1 MNRALPIF
9 AFILLTAFIGYGA
22 TQVIGSDDSVST
34 SDTTTTSSS
43 TTSSST
49 APTTTETTPAT
60 DGTSSTSEPED
71 PPITVGALFDGE
83 GARST
88 RLLGSVLWDNT
99 SARVCSALME
109 SFPPQCGAPWMV
121 IANPE
126 GLRVE
131 LTSERTV
138 KWTDSPAV
146 LEGTFDGSRF
156 VLDEQAELVVPT
168 SADREMI
175 EAFLDFAAAPGD
187 EYFTKLP
194 LAESVQLG
202 LSSTS
207 VTTVAAR
214 SLGDPQQWQMDVSEY
229 AGFGGPFSALEMAER
244 PVEITIGPHQR
255 CAGPPV
261 ARLAGLDDHK
271 QVSIQP
277 SVIDSCI
284 AWWTVDFFI
293 DAEGRI
299 DAVTLDLFG
308 P

>member
-1 MNRALPIF
+1 MNRALPIL
-9 AFILLTAFIGYGA
+9 AFIFLTAFIAYGA
-22 TQVIGSDDSVST
+22 TRVIGSDDSVST
-34 SDTTTTSSS
+34 SDTTTT
-43 TTSSST
+43 TSSSP
-49 APTTTETTPAT
+49 AASTTETTPTT
-60 DGTSSTSEPED
+60 DGTAPTIEPGD
-71 PPITVGALFDGE
+71 TPVTVGALFDGE

-109 SFPPQCGAPWMV
+109 SFPPQCGAPWIV

-131 LTSERTV
+131 LSSEQTV
-138 KWTDSPAV
+138 KWTDAPVV
-146 LEGTFDGSRF
+146 LDGTFDGSRF

-168 SADREMI
+168 AQHRELVD
-175 EAFLDFAAAPGD
+175 AFLDFAADPED
-187 EYFTKLP
+187 EHFAKLP
-194 LAESVQLG
+194 FAQSVQLG

-207 VTTVAAR
+207 VTTVAAS
-214 SLGDPQQWQMDVSEY
+214 SLSDPEQWQMDVAEY
-229 AGFGGPFSALEMAER
+229 AGFGGPFSALEMANR
-244 PVEITIGPHQR
+244 PVEITIGAHQR

-277 SVIDSCI
+277 SAIDSCI